1 MYNWGMRN
9 TYKCDFLVAGAGIS
23 GICAAVQAG
32 RLGLDTVIIEKEM
45 TLGGNAGP
53 LFGVG
58 PSGAHVNNEFYTE
71 TGIVLE
77 LEERLNKAGAR
88 PAQNYM
94 AINTSTLWDRVVS
107 DMLKEA
113 GVRIFR
119 KHLVASVKT
128 DKCRIESVGVI
139 NIENLDEI
147 EFIVNGYA
155 LDSTGDAHLAVLS
168 GADITMGR
176 ESRAKTGERSAPEK
190 ADRTISAASLMA
202 VTVDTGI
209 KNDFT
214 PPEGTPEWNPSK
226 PANTFDPSKKY
237 NYIFQVDEGGEETGL
252 NSMDTPQ
259 ALYESLVERIYS
271 IWDYFKNT
279 KYKGKA
285 DTHELIWISSV
296 LGRRESRRIIGD
308 YMLTQTDIES
318 NKDFEDAVGFGGFY
332 LDYHPPSHDGGYET
346 VFYYNPLPYQIP
358 LRCLYSRNIRN
369 LFSGGRAISATHI
382 AFTSTRVMRT
392 GGLLGQSTAA
402 AAYLCL
408 KHGKSPLEISTHH
421 MDELHILLKK
431 QDVFIPGV
439 STKDPDNL
447 VNIASVSATG
457 TAGFESYENPIDP
470 KWTGKNCETRLY
482 CYPDKIDGIM
492 FYARNKKNR
501 AGRLSLELA
510 FGKTKGF
517 TAYEHAKKNTNYS
530 FHYPERE
537 NDVSS
542 LTSFYKKSMTIPA
555 HYQGWVVFSCALDNL
570 EQPDRKTVRKCMSIK
585 ISGNTEYAVNS
596 ESPDFMEGN
605 IIPIIRFEPVF
616 DYGSPSNIKDGS
628 IHREGIGLLH
638 KWTINPYNKP
648 QSLMLDFENEVEF
661 SIIELV
667 FDTTEKTEAEM
678 FYCKGTEPPEK
689 LVREFSVEIVSNGTC
704 REIFK
709 EGNNWHRYIK
719 IKFDDK
725 QKADQVKINVLSIAS
740 DRAEAGIYEVRIY

>member
-285 DTHELIWISSV
+285 DTHELIWISPV

-308 YMLTQTDIES
+308 YMLIQTDIES

-358 LRCLYSRNIRN
+358 LRCLYSRNITN

-392 GGLLGQSTAA
+392 GGLLGQSAAA

-439 STKDPDNL
+439 STQDPDNL

-517 TAYEHAKKNTNYS
+517 IAYDHAKKSTNYS

-542 LTSFYKKSMTIPA
+542 LTSLYKKSMTIPA
-555 HYQGWVVFSCALDNL
+555 HYQGWVVFRCALDNL
-570 EQPDRKTVRKCMSIK
+570 EQPDRKTVRKCLSIK

-689 LVREFSVEIVSNGTC
+689 LVREFSVEIVSNGKSK
-704 REIFK
+704 EIFK
-709 EGNNWHRYIK
+709 EDNNWHRYIK
-719 IKFDDK
+719 IKFGDK
-725 QKADQVKINVLSIAS
+725 QKADQVKINVFSIAS